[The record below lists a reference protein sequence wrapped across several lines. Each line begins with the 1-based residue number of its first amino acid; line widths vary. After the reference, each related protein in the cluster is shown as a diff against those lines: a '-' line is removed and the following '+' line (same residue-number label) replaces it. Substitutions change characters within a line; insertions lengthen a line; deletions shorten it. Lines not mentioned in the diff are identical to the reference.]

1 MNLNT
6 LTTISSVLRE
16 FSGPYECK
24 LEGEGKVFKVNF
36 DIRYKAQAFAIM
48 LKEELAKRGL
58 LSKVTCRRVNRYQVN
73 ITEH

>member
-24 LEGEGKVFKVNF
+24 LEGGKAFKVNF
-36 DIRYKAQAFAIM
+36 DVRYKAQAFAIM
-48 LKEELAKRGL
+48 LKEKLVKRGL
-58 LSKVTCRRVNRYQVN
+58 FSKVTCRRVNRYQVN

>member
-16 FSGPYECK
+16 FNGPYECK
-24 LEGEGKVFKVNF
+24 LEGKVFKVNF
-36 DIRYKAQAFAIM
+36 DVRYKAQAFAIM
-48 LKEELAKRGL
+48 LKEELVKRGL
-58 LSKVTCRRVNRYQVN
+58 LFKVTCRRVNRYQVN